1 MSKQSDFMMAGL
13 LLAGFYLYSRRAQQ
27 PVGGYANTLPP
38 GAVGSMP
45 ASAGAGWQQIGAS
58 ALVGFLANAAKS
70 LTGNNGSTSYVPS
83 LSNPQQLLTDYSQ
96 SGTVQDVAYPFNWEG
111 GMSDYSDY
119 SAYA

>member
-1 MSKQSDFMMAGL
+1 MSKQNDFMMVGL
-13 LLAGFYLYSRRAQQ
+13 LLAGVYLYSRRNQVAYNGQQ
-27 PVGGYANTLPP
+27 TIPR
-38 GAVGSMP
+38 GAVGTMP

-83 LSNPQQLLTDYSQ
+83 LNNQQQLLTDYSQ